1 MREKSVCPAY
11 GLLGLAELYRKEKT
25 LVNFNRVWIMKEKD
39 LLHFDMLT
47 AALKKFII
55 KSGQSLPSVAMFGA
69 PLRYRLLTS

>member
-1 MREKSVCPAY
+1 
-11 GLLGLAELYRKEKT
+11 
-25 LVNFNRVWIMKEKD
+25 MKEKD